1 LAKSTDASLVVSR
14 EKVTVVRKDSV
25 SHAKNGF
32 SMVKGARQ
40 IPEGVIRN

>member
-1 LAKSTDASLVVSR
+1 MAKSTDASLVVSR

-32 SMVKGARQ
+32 SIFKRLSEKRLKYK
-40 IPEGVIRN
+40 IS